1 MKEVEKVVTEVD
13 LQSGTL
19 EAWVRARK
27 KAYVP
32 LTKAQ
37 RVEAAKKKGRE
48 LNKLADLRG
57 D

>member
-1 MKEVEKVVTEVD
+1 MKEAEKVVTEVD

-27 KAYVP
+27 KPYVP

-37 RVEAAKKKGRE
+37 KIEVAKKKGRE
-48 LNKLADLRG
+48 FNKLADLR

>member
-1 MKEVEKVVTEVD
+1 MSDEEKVVSSVD
-13 LQSGTL
+13 LQAGKI

-27 KAYVP
+27 KPYMP

-37 RVEAAKKKGRE
+37 KIEVAKKKGRE
-48 LNKLADLRG
+48 FNKLADLR